1 MRSGHLDAA
10 QQSARSAFDFRV
22 DSTIVWCFR
31 RQCVGVCTT
40 TDGET
45 FGFVGKHGAVLRA
58 VGDVDGHHTAGC
70 RFEVVFGPAGQRDL
84 FADMLEQFVF
94 ADFQFD
100 EMVEMH
106 CVEQAFDHRE
116 AVDVHGSEGRVDGG
130 PCRSDERVRCDA
142 GRHQVAWQRAA
153 GGRFMVV
160 AGMRLAER
168 IGGFVSH
175 LFNNRHG
182 GELVASNGG
191 VTNAS
196 SICKHTVH
204 VFR

>member
-1 MRSGHLDAA
+1 M
-10 QQSARSAFDFRV
+10 
-22 DSTIVWCFR
+22 
-31 RQCVGVCTT
+31 
-40 TDGET
+40 
-45 FGFVGKHGAVLRA
+45 K
-58 VGDVDGHHTAGC
+58 
-70 RFEVVFGPAGQRDL
+70 
-84 FADMLEQFVF
+84 QFVF

-106 CVEQAFDHRE
+106 CVEQAFDRRE
-116 AVDVHGSEGRVDGG
+116 AVDVHGCEGRVDGG
-130 PCRSDERVRCDA
+130 PCRSERIRCDA

-153 GGRFMVV
+153 GGRFMVEAEV
-160 AGMRLAER
+160 GGQRVVGMRLAER
-168 IGGFVSH
+168 IEVFVSH

-191 VTNAS
+191 VTNAG